1 MENTKLT
8 IRISKSRLVK
18 AKAFAKENHTS
29 LSRLVDEFLGQ
40 LPEQSNRGNSRIVER
55 LSGVLSS
62 KASVADYKDHLEK
75 KYGS

>member
-18 AKAFAKENHTS
+18 AKAFVKDNNTS

-40 LPEQSNRGNSRIVER
+40 LPEQKGHKTSKIVER
-55 LSGVLSS
+55 LSGTLSPNVS
-62 KASVADYKDHLEK
+62 IEDYKEHLTK
-75 KYGS
+75 KYRA